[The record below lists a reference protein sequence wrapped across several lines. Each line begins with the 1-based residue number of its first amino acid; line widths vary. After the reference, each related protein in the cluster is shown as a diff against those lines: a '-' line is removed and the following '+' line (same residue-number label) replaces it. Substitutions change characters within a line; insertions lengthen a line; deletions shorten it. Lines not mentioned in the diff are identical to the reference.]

1 MAIWDYYCKWF
12 QKFMVREF
20 FVSFSA
26 QRKRQVK
33 LHVAS
38 FPVAYFSTLFSLE
51 ESDFILGDWHV
62 KWITH
67 ITLHNELIHSEIG
80 IDFRSNV

>member
-1 MAIWDYYCKWF
+1 M
-12 QKFMVREF
+12 KFLMMTDEWPFEIIIANGFKSSWCVNF

-51 ESDFILGDWHV
+51 ESDFILGD
-62 KWITH
+62 
-67 ITLHNELIHSEIG
+67 
-80 IDFRSNV
+80 